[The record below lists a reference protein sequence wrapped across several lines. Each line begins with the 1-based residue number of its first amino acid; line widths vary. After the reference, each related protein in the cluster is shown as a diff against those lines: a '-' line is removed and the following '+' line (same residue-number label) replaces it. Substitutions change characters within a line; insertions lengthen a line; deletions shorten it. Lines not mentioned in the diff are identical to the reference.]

1 MKIEAKEFET
11 LVFEHMA
18 KLPKKQCKAL
28 TMKTIQ
34 KMSTEDICK
43 ELDITVDNFWVTI
56 HRARKRLMLE
66 IHKEWYN

>member
-43 ELDITVDNFWVTI
+43 ELDITVDNFLGNHT
-56 HRARKRLMLE
+56 
-66 IHKEWYN
+66 